1 MSSDAGDSDLPKRS
15 HKALPLSEKVQDLNL
30 ITKKKSYAEIAKMNL
45 LFVKL

>member
-30 ITKKKSYAEIAKMNL
+30 IRKKNRMLRL
-45 LFVKL
+45 LK